1 MTVNLGPTELL
12 IILTIGFIFVVIPL
26 AIVLLVL
33 SSRRK
38 SRGNAVTILD
48 DRLARGE
55 LSPDEYDER
64 RSRLT

>member
-1 MTVNLGPTELL
+1 MNLGPTELL
-12 IILTIGFIFVVIPL
+12 IILVVGFIFVVTPL
-26 AIVLLVL
+26 TIVLLVL

-64 RSRLT
+64 RARLT

>member
-1 MTVNLGPTELL
+1 MFGLGAPELL
-12 IILTIGFIFVVIPL
+12 IILTMGFIFVVIPL
-26 AIVLLVL
+26 AIVLLVV

-38 SRGNAVTILD
+38 SRGDALTILD

-64 RSRLT
+64 RSRLI